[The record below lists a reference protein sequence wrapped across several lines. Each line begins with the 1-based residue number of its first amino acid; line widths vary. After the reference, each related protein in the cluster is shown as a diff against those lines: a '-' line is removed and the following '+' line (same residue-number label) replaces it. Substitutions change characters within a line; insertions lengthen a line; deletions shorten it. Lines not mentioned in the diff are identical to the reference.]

1 MQFLQGLIEESR
13 LLSVLYDNLQPEMKE
28 SALYNFTAAY
38 LEEYAAFN
46 NITAA
51 DAVDTYTAYITKYNR
66 HCKEFVKTGK
76 YPLENGDTSFS
87 VTREAYDVV
96 LLLSILFTPHRY
108 RIMQLLQDKAA
119 QSPAALYIGLGSGL
133 EIALTEEK
141 YTAVH
146 GYDLSVNDFLFTKFA
161 AHNLHIELYTG
172 QKENYF
178 DAVYLIEL
186 LEHLDDPFALL
197 KICHG
202 SLKNGGKIYLT
213 TATNIPQFDHLY
225 NFPEDHTAFEAQV
238 QQLGFTVVY
247 KEPIQH
253 HYLSIDLTPSNHF
266 YIIEKA

>member
-1 MQFLQGLIEESR
+1 
-13 LLSVLYDNLQPEMKE
+13 
-28 SALYNFTAAY
+28 LYNFTAAY

-66 HCKEFVKTGK
+66 HCKEFLKTGR
-76 YPLENGDTSFS
+76 YPLANGDTSFS

-96 LLLSILFTPHRY
+96 LMLSILFTPHRY
-108 RIMQLLQDKAA
+108 RIMQLLQQKSEPAA
-119 QSPAALYIGLGSGL
+119 AALYIGLGSGL
-133 EIALTEEK
+133 EIALTDDK
-141 YTAVH
+141 YKEAV

-161 AHNLHIELYTG
+161 AHQLNIELYTG

-197 KICHG
+197 KVCHG
-202 SLKNGGKIYLT
+202 SLKKGGKIYLT

-225 NFPEDHTAFEAQV
+225 NFPEDHTGFEQQL

-247 KEPIQH
+247 KEAIQH
-253 HYLSIDLTPSNHF
+253 HYLSIDLTPFNHF